1 MKITVDKRIFKKRM
15 KKLDQVPNQLMRNAF
30 TELKD
35 KTPVR
40 SGNARNKT
48 KLRRNTIRSDYPYAG
63 RLDEGWSK
71 QAPKG
76 FTEPTLEFMDK
87 NVDKLIK
94 RI

>member
-1 MKITVDKRIFKKRM
+1 MKIDSRVFNKRM
-15 KKLDQVPNQLMRNAF
+15 GKLKQVPDQLLKNAE
-30 TELKD
+30 TELKAN
-35 KTPVR
+35 TPIQ

-48 KLRRNTIRSDYPYAG
+48 KLRRNKIESNYPYAG
-63 RLDEGWSK
+63 RLDSGWSK

-76 FTEPTLEFMDK
+76 FTEPTIEFMDK

>member
-1 MKITVDKRIFKKRM
+1 MKITVDKSIFKKRM

>member
-1 MKITVDKRIFKKRM
+1 MKITVDTSIFKKRM
-15 KKLDQVPNQLMRNAF
+15 KKLDEVPNQLMRNAF

-48 KLRRNTIRSDYPYAG
+48 KLRNNTIRSDYPYAG

>member
-1 MKITVDKRIFKKRM
+1 MKIDSRVFNKRM
-15 KKLDQVPNQLMRNAF
+15 GKLKQVPDQLLKNAE
-30 TELKD
+30 TELKAN
-35 KTPVR
+35 TPIQ

-48 KLRRNTIRSDYPYAG
+48 KLRGNKIQSNYPYAG
-63 RLDEGWSK
+63 RLDSGRSK

-76 FTEPTLEFMDK
+76 FTEPTIEFMDK

>member
-1 MKITVDKRIFKKRM
+1 MG
-15 KKLDQVPNQLMRNAF
+15 KLKQVPDQLLKNAE
-30 TELKD
+30 TELKAN
-35 KTPVR
+35 TPIQ

-48 KLRRNTIRSDYPYAG
+48 KLRGNKIQSNYPYAG
-63 RLDEGWSK
+63 RLDSGWSK

-76 FTEPTLEFMDK
+76 FTEPTIEFMDK

>member
-1 MKITVDKRIFKKRM
+1 MKIDSRVFNKRM
-15 KKLDQVPNQLMRNAF
+15 GKLKQVPDQLLKNAE
-30 TELKD
+30 TELKAN
-35 KTPVR
+35 TPIQ

-48 KLRRNTIRSDYPYAG
+48 KLRGNKIQSNYPYAG
-63 RLDEGWSK
+63 RLDSGWSK

-76 FTEPTLEFMDK
+76 FTEPTIEFMDK